1 MVLRLHLDSA
11 EEGGIPDCRHRMEA
25 RGRVDEVGEAAG
37 GARIDPRRTLDQDRP
52 GGEVGLR
59 T

>member
-1 MVLRLHLDSA
+1 
-11 EEGGIPDCRHRMEA
+11 MEA